1 MGGMLIGLTGT
12 FGSGKSTVAGML
24 EDLGAATVDA
34 DAIAREVVAP
44 GSEALEEIRRHFGDE
59 ILLPNGNLDRR
70 KVAAIVFA
78 SAQKREVLNG
88 IIHSR
93 VIQEM
98 DRRIEGIQQ
107 AAPRRVIVLN
117 VPLLFEAGLLH
128 KVDTAVVVTISS
140 QERIR
145 RIGLRDGLT
154 ESEVTQ
160 RLRAQWTQEEKV
172 ARASAVIDNSGSLE
186 ATRSQ
191 VRRLYEQWQREAGGG

>member
-1 MGGMLIGLTGT
+1 MLIGLTGT

-24 EDLGAATVDA
+24 EDLGAAAVDA

-59 ILLPNGNLDRR
+59 ILQPNGDLDRR

-78 SAQKREVLNG
+78 SAEKREVLNG

-98 DRRIEGIQQ
+98 DRRIEEIRQ
-107 AAPRRVIVLN
+107 AAPKRVIVLN

-128 KVDTAVVVTISS
+128 KVDKAVVVTISS

-160 RLRAQWTQEEKV
+160 RVQAQWTQEDKV
-172 ARASAVIDNSGSLE
+172 ARASALIDNSGSLDT
-186 ATRSQ
+186 TRSQ
-191 VRRLYEQWQREAGGG
+191 ARRLYEQWQREAGGG

>member
-1 MGGMLIGLTGT
+1 MLIGLTGT

-24 EDLGAATVDA
+24 EDLGAAAVDA

-59 ILLPNGNLDRR
+59 ILQPNGDLDRR

-78 SAQKREVLNG
+78 SAEKREVLNG

-98 DRRIEGIQQ
+98 DRRIEEIRQ
-107 AAPRRVIVLN
+107 AAPKRVIVLN

-128 KVDTAVVVTISS
+128 KVDKAVVVTISS

-160 RLRAQWTQEEKV
+160 RVQAQWTQEDKV
-172 ARASAVIDNSGSLE
+172 ARASALIDNSGSLDT
-186 ATRSQ
+186 TRSQ
-191 VRRLYEQWQREAGGG
+191 ARRLYEQWQREAGVG

>member
-1 MGGMLIGLTGT
+1 MLIGLTGT

-24 EDLGAATVDA
+24 EDLGAAAVDA

-59 ILLPNGNLDRR
+59 ILQPNGDLDRR
-70 KVAAIVFA
+70 KVAAFVFA
-78 SAQKREVLNG
+78 SAKEREVLNG

-93 VIQEM
+93 VVREM
-98 DRRIEGIQQ
+98 DRRIEGIRE
-107 AAPRRVIVLN
+107 ASPKRVIVLN

-128 KVDTAVVVTISS
+128 KVDKAVVVTISS

-154 ESEVTQ
+154 ESEVSQ
-160 RLRAQWTQEEKV
+160 RVRAQWTQEEKV
-172 ARASAVIDNSGSLE
+172 ARASALIDNSGSLE

>member
-1 MGGMLIGLTGT
+1 MLIGLTGT

-24 EDLGAATVDA
+24 EDLGAAAVDA

-59 ILLPNGNLDRR
+59 ILQPNGDLDRR

-78 SAQKREVLNG
+78 SAEKREVLNG

-98 DRRIEGIQQ
+98 DRRIEGIRQ
-107 AAPRRVIVLN
+107 ADPRRLIVLN

-128 KVDTAVVVTISS
+128 KVDKAVVVTISS

-160 RLRAQWTQEEKV
+160 RVRAQWTQEDKV
-172 ARASAVIDNSGSLE
+172 ARASALIDNSGSLDT
-186 ATRSQ
+186 TRSQ
-191 VRRLYEQWQREAGGG
+191 ARRLYEQWQREAGGG

>member
-1 MGGMLIGLTGT
+1 MLIGLTGT

-24 EDLGAATVDA
+24 EDLGAAAVDA

-59 ILLPNGNLDRR
+59 ILLPNGDLDRK

-78 SAQKREVLNG
+78 SAEKREVLNG

-98 DRRIEGIQQ
+98 DRRIEGIRQ
-107 AAPRRVIVLN
+107 ADPKRVVVLN

-128 KVDTAVVVTISS
+128 KVDKAVVVTISS

-160 RLRAQWTQEEKV
+160 RVQAQWTQEEKV
-172 ARASAVIDNSGSLE
+172 ARASALIDNSGSLDT
-186 ATRSQ
+186 TRSQ
-191 VRRLYEQWQREAGGG
+191 ARRLYEQWQREAGVG

>member
-1 MGGMLIGLTGT
+1 MLIGLTGT

-24 EDLGAATVDA
+24 EDLGAAAVDA

-59 ILLPNGNLDRR
+59 ILQPNGDLDRR

-78 SAQKREVLNG
+78 SAEKREVLNG

-98 DRRIEGIQQ
+98 DRRIEGIRQ
-107 AAPRRVIVLN
+107 ADPKRVIVLN

-128 KVDTAVVVTISS
+128 KVDKAVVVTISS

-160 RLRAQWTQEEKV
+160 RVQAQWTQEEKV
-172 ARASAVIDNSGSLE
+172 ARASVLIDNSGSLDT
-186 ATRSQ
+186 TRSQ
-191 VRRLYEQWQREAGGG
+191 ARRLYEQWQREAGGG

>member
-1 MGGMLIGLTGT
+1 MLIGLTGT

-78 SAQKREVLNG
+78 SAEKREVLNA

-107 AAPRRVIVLN
+107 AAPKRVIVLN

-128 KVDTAVVVTISS
+128 KVDKAVVVTISS

-191 VRRLYEQWQREAGGG
+191 VRRLYKEWQSAED